1 MDQTLQPV
9 QPSLQPSINN
19 NNTTPKVFTPQQQ
32 VVNPGDGKNYVIKQQ
47 VPGKGVTVIDPT
59 TSQEM
64 AISEQDSHNLE
75 PALKTS
81 HYNNIE
87 DIAREIY
94 ADLTGDTLPKQPK
107 KEFSI
112 GNKEMHKLT
121 KRWRQ
126 TRASLVTRNEMFQK
140 ELSETQTYN
149 ESRQDQF
156 LRANAGFKPYKGEA
170 DAQGR
175 DKKTGIPIGETKK
188 INVGLTE
195 FPYGVDKD
203 KNPEGYG
210 KGTFEEMDN
219 NFENDHEHFN
229 NEKLLPQQTMTR
241 SESNDYLEGSEKR
254 KRINKEIA
262 ESEEPRYSRPSTFSS
277 IADELYKEAADEALP
292 GEDVAKLPV
301 QFKDVKKAPGK
312 DMGYNE
318 PLVLENANP
327 NVQTAIKMFKETQDT
342 ITSIQVTIKEKTEPL
357 QKAILDA
364 TSGLQGDLA
373 KNAALLKTCLDMIH
387 DELSKTSDKVAV
399 FEESIY
405 TALDREKAQAPPASL
420 AAILKKAE
428 EVNPKLVEEIN
439 KIKATIESDNTKL
452 VLEQFVYK
460 YPISEVQKKKVSA
473 AFEDN
478 GNVDQVVEELKNE
491 VRSLIDLNNSL

>member
-1 MDQTLQPV
+1 MDQSLQPV
-9 QPSLQPSINN
+9 QPSLQPPINT

-32 VVNPGDGKNYVIKQQ
+32 VVNPGDGKNYTIKQQ

-59 TSQEM
+59 TQQEL
-64 AISEQDSHNLE
+64 AISEQDSYNLE

-87 DIAREIY
+87 DIAREIV
-94 ADLTGDTLPKQPK
+94 ADLTGDILPKQPK

-112 GNKEMHKLT
+112 GNKAMHEKT
-121 KRWRQ
+121 ARWRQ
-126 TRASLVTRNEMFQK
+126 TRASLVTRNEMFRK
-140 ELSETQTYN
+140 EQSETPTYN

-170 DAQGR
+170 DEQGH
-175 DKKTGIPIGETKK
+175 DKKTGLPMGETKK

-219 NFENDHEHFN
+219 NFENDHEHFR

-241 SESNDYLEGSEKR
+241 EESNDYLEGSEKR

-262 ESEEPRYSRPSTFSS
+262 DSEKPRYSRPATFSS
-277 IADELYKEAADEALP
+277 IADEIYKEASDE
-292 GEDVAKLPV
+292 DITKLPV
-301 QFKDVKKAPGK
+301 QYKDVKKAPGK
-312 DMGYNE
+312 DMGYVE
-318 PLVLENANP
+318 PNILENANP
-327 NVQTAIKMFKETQDT
+327 NIQTAIKMFKETQDT
-342 ITSIQVTIKEKTEPL
+342 INSIQATIKEKTEPL

-364 TSGLQGDLA
+364 TGGLQADLA
-373 KNAALLKTCLDMIH
+373 KNAALLKTCLDMLH
-387 DELSKTSDKVAV
+387 DELSKTSDKVSV
-399 FEESIY
+399 FEDSIY
-405 TALDREKAQAPPASL
+405 TALDREKASAPAASL

-473 AFEDN
+473 AFEED
-478 GNVDQVVEELKNE
+478 GSIDQVVEELKNE
-491 VRSLIDLNNSL
+491 VRSLILLNNEL